1 MTAGRRI
8 ILRGLY
14 PDQPIVGVGSLV
26 IINDRVLLVKRAAPP
41 DKDKWAI
48 PGGKVEL
55 GEGLYAAA
63 ERELAEETGLLCSS
77 KGVVNVDEI
86 ITRDENGK
94 VMFHY
99 ILITVL
105 MENCRGTPRAS
116 SDAVDVRLFDI
127 KEASESAEVAAS
139 TREFL
144 KKVMRGLT
152 TMTNPI
158 EVITTSS
165 R

>member
-1 MTAGRRI
+1 M
-8 ILRGLY
+8 RGLY

-26 IINDRVLLVKRAAPP
+26 IIDSKVLLVKRAAPP

-63 ERELAEETGLLCSS
+63 ERELAEETGLLCKS

-86 ITRDENGK
+86 ITRDEHGK

-99 ILITVL
+99 VLVTVL
-105 MENCRGTPRAS
+105 MENCRGAPRAS
-116 SDAVDVRLFDI
+116 SDAIDVRLFDI
-127 KEASESAEVAAS
+127 EEASKSAEVAAS

-144 KKVMRGLT
+144 KKVVRGLV
-152 TMTNPI
+152 TMVSPI